1 VPDNDLLNP
10 RRTIELDDAPI
21 EAPPRA
27 PFVELG
33 LVSCFSFLRGAS
45 DAVDL
50 VLAARALGYDAIGIA
65 DANTMAGV
73 VRIHTEAKTLKLR
86 PVIGCRIETVEGL
99 AFLAYPRDRAAYGRL
114 CRLIS
119 AGRMTTLDGEWQAKG
134 ACEIDLAMLAAHADG
149 VQLILLPPRDLEAEF
164 TIAVA
169 DNVVPFPG
177 RDSSGDAETRRGIW
191 RSQRRKAAK
200 EDCREAAIS
209 SLVLAADRNGGC
221 AADAFPSRLCAFASD
236 EPSSLPGSAS
246 SRELSASLADTLPHL
261 TALLPTLRHL
271 AASYLYTGD
280 DIARIERLDALAKAN
295 GLDLLATNDVHYHGP
310 ERRPLQDVMTAIRHK
325 TTVAAAG
332 HLLHGNA
339 ERYLKPPEVMVRL
352 FARWPHAIAAA
363 RAVADAC
370 AFSLDELRYEYPEES
385 YPDGKSPQ
393 EHLEVETWWGAEDRY
408 PEGVPE
414 HIADTLER
422 ELALIARLDLA
433 RYFLTIKDIVD
444 FARYEVEPPIL
455 CQGRGSAANSAVC
468 YCLGITSVDPAKH
481 QLLFDRFISEERRE
495 PPDIDVDFEHER
507 REEVIQY
514 IYRRYGRHRAG
525 LCATVIHYRPRMA
538 IREVGKAMGLTEDV
552 TAALARTVW
561 GGWGKEIGERHAA
574 ETGMDVTDPHLKRVL
589 KLTRQMIGMPRHLS
603 QHVGGFILTEGA
615 LTETVP
621 IGNGAMPERSF
632 IEWDKDDIEAL
643 GILKVDVLALG
654 MLTCIRKCLDLL
666 EDHHGRRLTLAT
678 VPREDPETYAM
689 LRKGDSLGVFQ
700 VESRAQM
707 NMLPRLRPRE
717 FYDLVIQVA
726 IVRPGPIQGDMVH
739 PYLKRRRGAEQVVIP
754 APSPEHGPP
763 DELSSILERT
773 LGVPIF
779 QEQAM
784 KIALDAAKFSSKEA
798 NRLRK
803 AMATF
808 RSRGMVDE
816 LQDMMVERMVA
827 RGYDRDFA
835 QRCFNQIRGFGE
847 YGFPESHAASFAHLV
862 YVSSWLKCHFPAA
875 FGCALLNSQPM
886 GFYAPAQIVRDAVEH
901 GVTVLPPDVNE
912 SAWDCSLIDLSD
924 SRGDAELR
932 RDEDSSL
939 AKAQRRER
947 KAPAAQPPSKLRAK
961 TDEDVAASQ
970 QIFFAPL
977 RLCERQMVPS
987 GSASSR
993 ASGPDMG
1000 RLDKHIAIRLGLRKI
1015 DGLPEAV
1022 AARLIAEREA
1032 HGRFA
1037 DVIALRDRT
1046 GIGPAHIERL
1056 ASADAFGS
1064 LGLSRRQALWDARS
1078 LVAANELPLF
1088 AHARR
1093 TDPEARDEGAER
1105 APVRLPAMPLSE
1117 EVVADYQTTRL
1128 SLKAHP
1134 LAFLRAGLAERG
1146 FVRACDLRSRKFRS
1160 MVQVAGVV
1168 LIRQRPGSAKG
1179 VCFITLEDETGVI
1192 NLVVWPD
1199 LKEKQRRVVMG
1210 SRLMEVRGRVEYDDE
1225 VIHVIAHHMTDASNA
1240 LYRLSDDM
1248 LAAPIARA
1256 DHCNNPLPGK
1266 FGPRD
1271 NPREANGDPRRPVEP
1286 WQEPP
1291 ASNRECGW
1299 HDPSSGGHPRDV
1311 RIIPPSRDFH

>member
-1 VPDNDLLNP
+1 MPENDLQIP
-10 RRTIELDDAPI
+10 KRTIELNPASI
-21 EAPPRA
+21 EAPPRS

-50 VLAARALGYDAIGIA
+50 VLQARALGYDAIGIA

-73 VRIHTEAKTLKLR
+73 VRIHTEAKTLKLK
-86 PVIGCRIETVEGL
+86 PLIGCRIETVEGL
-99 AFLAYPRDRAAYGRL
+99 AFLAYPRDRAGYGQL

-119 AGRMTTLDGEWQAKG
+119 AGRMRTLDGEWQAKG
-134 ACEIDLAMLAAHADG
+134 ACDISLAMLAGHTGD
-149 VQLILLPPRDLEAEF
+149 VQLILLPPRDLDQRF
-164 TIAVA
+164 AVTVPN
-169 DNVVPFPG
+169 NVVPFPPG
-177 RDSSGDAETRRGIW
+177 SRT
-191 RSQRRKAAK
+191 KAS
-200 EDCREAAIS
+200 EGGQ
-209 SLVLAADRNGGC
+209 ADRARVEGT
-221 AADAFPSRLCAFASD
+221 LSD
-236 EPSSLPGSAS
+236 I
-246 SRELSASLADTLPHL
+246 LPHI
-261 TALLPTLRHL
+261 AAQLPTLRHL
-271 AASYLYTGD
+271 AASFLYTD
-280 DIARIERLDALAKAN
+280 SDIARIERLDALARAH
-295 GLDLLATNDVHYHGP
+295 GLGILATNDVHYATP
-310 ERRPLQDVMTAIRHK
+310 DRRPLQDVMTAIRHK

-332 HLLHGNA
+332 HLLESNG
-339 ERYLKPPEVMVRL
+339 ERYLKPPATMIRL
-352 FARWPHAIAAA
+352 FDRWPHAIAAT
-363 RAVADAC
+363 REVADAC
-370 AFSLDELRYEYPEES
+370 DFSLDELAYEYPEEI
-385 YPDGKSPQ
+385 YPDGQAPQ
-393 EHLEVETWWGAEDRY
+393 QYLTSETWKGAAWRY
-408 PEGVPE
+408 PGGVPE
-414 HIADTLER
+414 TVRETIER
-422 ELALIARLDLA
+422 ELALIGKLDLA

-444 FARYEVEPPIL
+444 YARGVDPPIL

-481 QLLFDRFISEERRE
+481 ALLFDRFISEERKE

-514 IYRRYGRHRAG
+514 IYRKYGRHRAG

-552 TAALARTVW
+552 TAALAKTVW
-561 GGWGKEIGERHAA
+561 GGWGREISEKHAA
-574 ETGMDVTDPHLKRVL
+574 ETGMDVRDPHLRRVL
-589 KLTRQMIGMPRHLS
+589 KLTEQIIGMPRHLS
-603 QHVGGFILTEGA
+603 QHVGGFILTESA

-666 EDHHGRRLTLAT
+666 DDHYNRPLSLAS

-754 APSPEHGPP
+754 APAPEHGPP

-784 KIALDAAKFSSKEA
+784 KIALDAAQFSSKEA

-816 LQDMMVERMVA
+816 LQDMMVERMVE
-827 RGYDRDFA
+827 RGYDREFA

-886 GFYAPAQIVRDAVEH
+886 GFYAPAQIVRDAREH
-901 GVTVLPPDVNE
+901 GVSVLPADVNL
-912 SAWDCSLIDLSD
+912 SQWDCTL
-924 SRGDAELR
+924 
-932 RDEDSSL
+932 EDIGGETP
-939 AKAQRRER
+939 ANGRER
-947 KAPAAQPPSKLRAK
+947 G
-961 TDEDVAASQ
+961 
-970 QIFFAPL
+970 
-977 RLCERQMVPS
+977 RQD
-987 GSASSR
+987 R
-993 ASGPDMG
+993 N
-1000 RLDKHIAIRLGLRKI
+1000 IALRLGLRQV

-1032 HGRFA
+1032 GGAYA
-1037 DVIALRDRT
+1037 DVAALKDRAR
-1046 GIGPAHIERL
+1046 IGPAHIERL
-1056 ASADAFGS
+1056 ASGDCFGS
-1064 LGLSRRQALWDARS
+1064 MQLSRRQALWDARS
-1078 LVAANELPLF
+1078 IVGGADLPLF
-1088 AHARR
+1088 AAAAARG
-1093 TDPEARDEGAER
+1093 EGAETAR
-1105 APVRLPAMPLSE
+1105 TQLPAMPLSE

-1134 LAFLRAGLAERG
+1134 MSFLRASLAERG

-1160 MVQVAGVV
+1160 MVHVAGVV

-1225 VIHVIAHHMTDASNA
+1225 VIHVIAHHMEDATHQ

-1248 LAAPIARA
+1248 LNAPVARA
-1256 DHCNNPLPGK
+1256 DHVTTPLPSK
-1266 FGPRD
+1266 FNPRD
-1271 NPREANGDPRRPVEP
+1271 NLREGGDDPYRPVEP
-1286 WQEPP
+1286 WEEPP
-1291 ASNRECGW
+1291 PGNRECGW
-1299 HDPSSGGHPRDV
+1299 FGPNSGGHPRDA

>member
-1 VPDNDLLNP
+1 MPENDLQIP
-10 RRTIELDDAPI
+10 KRTIELDPASI
-21 EAPPRA
+21 EAPPRS

-50 VLAARALGYDAIGIA
+50 VLQARALGYDAIGIA

-73 VRIHTEAKTLKLR
+73 VRIHTEAKTLKLK
-86 PVIGCRIETVEGL
+86 PLIGCRIETVEGL
-99 AFLAYPRDRAAYGRL
+99 AFLAYPRNRAGYGQL

-119 AGRMTTLDGEWQAKG
+119 AGRMRTLDGEWQAKG
-134 ACEIDLAMLAAHADG
+134 ACDISLAMLAGNTGD
-149 VQLILLPPRDLEAEF
+149 VQLILLPPRDLDQRF
-164 TIAVA
+164 AVTVPN
-169 DNVVPFPG
+169 NVVPFPPG
-177 RDSSGDAETRRGIW
+177 SRT
-191 RSQRRKAAK
+191 
-200 EDCREAAIS
+200 EAS
-209 SLVLAADRNGGC
+209 EGGQADRVRVEGT
-221 AADAFPSRLCAFASD
+221 LSD
-236 EPSSLPGSAS
+236 I
-246 SRELSASLADTLPHL
+246 LPHI
-261 TALLPTLRHL
+261 TAQLPTLRHL
-271 AASYLYTGD
+271 AASFLYTD
-280 DIARIERLDALAKAN
+280 SDIARIERLDALAGAH
-295 GLDLLATNDVHYHGP
+295 GLGILATNDVHYATP
-310 ERRPLQDVMTAIRHK
+310 DRRPLQDVMTAIRHK

-332 HLLHGNA
+332 HLLESNG
-339 ERYLKPPEVMVRL
+339 ERYLKPPATMIRL
-352 FARWPHAIAAA
+352 FERWPHAIAAT
-363 RAVADAC
+363 REVADAC
-370 AFSLDELRYEYPEES
+370 DFSLDELAYEYPEEI
-385 YPDGKSPQ
+385 YPDGQAPQ
-393 EHLEVETWWGAEDRY
+393 QYLTSETWKGAAWRY
-408 PEGVPE
+408 PGGVPE
-414 HIADTLER
+414 TVRETIER
-422 ELALIARLDLA
+422 ELALIGKLDLA

-444 FARYEVEPPIL
+444 YARGVDPPIL

-481 QLLFDRFISEERRE
+481 ALLFDRFISEERKE

-514 IYRRYGRHRAG
+514 IYRKYGRHRAG

-552 TAALARTVW
+552 TAALAKTVW
-561 GGWGKEIGERHAA
+561 GGWGREISEKHAA
-574 ETGMDVTDPHLKRVL
+574 ETGMDVRDPHLRRVL
-589 KLTRQMIGMPRHLS
+589 KLTEQMIGMPRHLS
-603 QHVGGFILTEGA
+603 QHVGGFILTESA

-621 IGNGAMPERSF
+621 IGNGAMPDRSF

-666 EDHHGRRLTLAT
+666 DDHYNRPLSLAS

-754 APSPEHGPP
+754 APAPEHGPP

-784 KIALDAAKFSSKEA
+784 KIALDAAQFSSKEA

-816 LQDMMVERMVA
+816 LQDMMVERMVE
-827 RGYDRDFA
+827 RGYDREFA

-886 GFYAPAQIVRDAVEH
+886 GFYAPAQIVRDAREH
-901 GVTVLPPDVNE
+901 GVSVLPADVNL
-912 SAWDCSLIDLSD
+912 SQWDCTLEDI
-924 SRGDAELR
+924 GDETPA
-932 RDEDSSL
+932 SG
-939 AKAQRRER
+939 RER
-947 KAPAAQPPSKLRAK
+947 GRG
-961 TDEDVAASQ
+961 
-970 QIFFAPL
+970 
-977 RLCERQMVPS
+977 RQD
-987 GSASSR
+987 R
-993 ASGPDMG
+993 N
-1000 RLDKHIAIRLGLRKI
+1000 IALRLGLRQV

-1032 HGRFA
+1032 GGAYA
-1037 DVIALRDRT
+1037 DVAALKDRAR
-1046 GIGPAHIERL
+1046 IGPAHIERL
-1056 ASADAFGS
+1056 ASGDCFGS
-1064 LGLSRRQALWDARS
+1064 MQLSRRQALWDARS
-1078 LVAANELPLF
+1078 IVGGADLPLF
-1088 AHARR
+1088 AAAAAR
-1093 TDPEARDEGAER
+1093 EEGAETAR
-1105 APVRLPAMPLSE
+1105 TQLPAMPLSE

-1134 LAFLRAGLAERG
+1134 MAFLRASLAERG

-1160 MVQVAGVV
+1160 MVHVAGVV

-1225 VIHVIAHHMTDASNA
+1225 VIHVIAHHMEDATHQ

-1248 LAAPIARA
+1248 LNAPVARA
-1256 DHCNNPLPGK
+1256 DHVTTPLPAK
-1266 FGPRD
+1266 FNPRD
-1271 NPREANGDPRRPVEP
+1271 NLREGGDDPYRPVEP
-1286 WQEPP
+1286 WEEPP
-1291 ASNRECGW
+1291 PGNRECGW
-1299 HDPSSGGHPRDV
+1299 FGPNSGGHPRDA

>member
-1 VPDNDLLNP
+1 MPENDLQIP
-10 RRTIELDDAPI
+10 KRTIELDPDLI
-21 EAPPRA
+21 DAPPRA

-33 LVSCFSFLRGAS
+33 IASCFSFLRGAS

-50 VLAARALGYDAIGIA
+50 VLQARALGYDAIGIA

-73 VRIHTEAKTLKLR
+73 VRVHTEAKTLKLKSL
-86 PVIGCRIETVEGL
+86 IGCRIETVEGL
-99 AFLAYPRDRAAYGRL
+99 AFLAYPVDRAAYGRL

-119 AGRMTTLDGEWQAKG
+119 AGRMQTLDGEWQEKG
-134 ACEIDLAMLAAHADG
+134 ACDISLTMLAGHAEG
-149 VQLILLPPRDLEAEF
+149 VQLVLLPPRDLAREF
-164 TIAVA
+164 TVPAWASNVVGLGGERMQEHVAAPVA
-169 DNVVPFPG
+169 DV
-177 RDSSGDAETRRGIW
+177 
-191 RSQRRKAAK
+191 
-200 EDCREAAIS
+200 
-209 SLVLAADRNGGC
+209 
-221 AADAFPSRLCAFASD
+221 
-236 EPSSLPGSAS
+236 
-246 SRELSASLADTLPHL
+246 LPHL
-261 TALLPTLRHL
+261 AAGLSSLRHI
-271 AASYLYTGD
+271 AASYLHTGD
-280 DIARIERLDALAKAN
+280 DVARIEQLDALARAN
-295 GLDLLATNDVHYHGP
+295 GLTILATNDVHYATP
-310 ERRPLQDVMTAIRHK
+310 DRRPLQDVMTAIRHK
-325 TTVAAAG
+325 TTVAAAA

-339 ERYLKPPEVMVRL
+339 ERYLKPPETMVRL
-352 FARWPHAIAAA
+352 FERWPHAIAAA
-363 RAVADAC
+363 REVADAC
-370 AFSLDELRYEYPEES
+370 DFSLDELRYEYPEEI
-385 YPDGKSPQ
+385 YPDGQSPQ
-393 EHLEVETWWGAEDRY
+393 QFLESETWKGAQWRY
-408 PEGVPE
+408 PSGVPDTVR
-414 HIADTLER
+414 ATLER
-422 ELALIARLDLA
+422 ELALIGKLELA

-444 FARYEVEPPIL
+444 YARGVDPPIL

-481 QLLFDRFISEERRE
+481 ALLFDRFISEERKE

-514 IYRRYGRHRAG
+514 IYGKYGRHRAG

-552 TAALARTVW
+552 TAALSKTVW
-561 GGWGKEIGERHAA
+561 GGWGREISEKHAA
-574 ETGMDVTDPHLKRVL
+574 ETGMDVTDPHLRRVL
-589 KLTRQMIGMPRHLS
+589 KLTEQMIGMPRHLS

-666 EDHHGRRLTLAT
+666 DDHHNRPLSLAT

-784 KIALDAAKFSSKEA
+784 KIALDAAKFSSLEA

-816 LQDMMVERMVA
+816 LQDMMVERMVH
-827 RGYDRDFA
+827 RGYDREFA

-886 GFYAPAQIVRDAVEH
+886 GFYAPAQIVRDVVEH
-901 GVTVLPPDVNE
+901 GVKVLPADVNL
-912 SAWDCSLIDLSD
+912 SQWDCTLEQVSE
-924 SRGDAELR
+924 ATHR
-932 RDEDSSL
+932 RDGSGGDS
-939 AKAQRRER
+939 
-947 KAPAAQPPSKLRAK
+947 
-961 TDEDVAASQ
+961 
-970 QIFFAPL
+970 
-977 RLCERQMVPS
+977 
-987 GSASSR
+987 
-993 ASGPDMG
+993 G
-1000 RLDKHIAIRLGLRKI
+1000 RLDRHIALRLGLRQV

-1022 AARLIAEREA
+1022 AARLIAEREERGA
-1032 HGRFA
+1032 YA
-1037 DVIALRDRT
+1037 DVTALRDRAR
-1046 GIGPAHIERL
+1046 IGPAHVERL
-1056 ASADAFGS
+1056 ASADCFGS
-1064 LGLSRRQALWDARS
+1064 MNLTRRQALWDARS
-1078 LVAANELPLF
+1078 LIGGPDLPLF
-1088 AHARR
+1088 AAAA
-1093 TDPEARDEGAER
+1093 ARDEGAETSR
-1105 APVRLPAMPLSE
+1105 TRLPVMPLSE

-1134 LAFLRAGLAERG
+1134 MAFLRASLAERG
-1146 FVRACDLRSRKFRS
+1146 FVRACDLRERKFRS
-1160 MVQVAGVV
+1160 MVHVAGVV

-1225 VIHVIAHHMTDASNA
+1225 VIHVIAHHMEDATHQ
-1240 LYRLSDDM
+1240 LYHLSDDM
-1248 LAAPIARA
+1248 LNAPVARA
-1256 DHCNNPLPGK
+1256 DHVNSPLPDK
-1266 FGPRD
+1266 FNPRD
-1271 NPREANGDPRRPVEP
+1271 NLREGKDDPYQPVEP

-1291 ASNRECGW
+1291 PGNRECGW
-1299 HDPSSGGHPRDV
+1299 QGGHPRDV